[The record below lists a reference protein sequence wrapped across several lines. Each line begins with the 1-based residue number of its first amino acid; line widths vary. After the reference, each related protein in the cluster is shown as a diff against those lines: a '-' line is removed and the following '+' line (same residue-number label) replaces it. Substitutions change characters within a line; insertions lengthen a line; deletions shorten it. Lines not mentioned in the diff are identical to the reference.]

1 MERSNVSVMIRVM
14 ICDDQDVVR
23 EGLRAILSTAPNI
36 EVVNVS
42 GDGSTALEMLASVP
56 ASGLA
61 SGPALTTSALPDLVL
76 MDLNMPGM
84 TGIHATRLIRERFPS
99 VRVLVLTTYDADEWV
114 FDAIR
119 AGASGYVLKDTPRTG
134 LIKAIEGTVTGQ
146 TFVDPNIAGKLF
158 NHIARNSVMTNTTLL
173 DLLNTRE
180 REVLQLLSRGL
191 TNNDIAK
198 QLFLSE
204 GTVRN
209 YVTSIFTKLNVS
221 DRTQAAVVAL
231 RHGLVDQ

>member
-1 MERSNVSVMIRVM
+1 MIKVL

-23 EGLRAILSTAPNI
+23 EGLRAILSTTPNI
-36 EVVNVS
+36 EVVDVS
-42 GDGSTALEMLASVP
+42 GDGVAALEVLAGVP
-56 ASGLA
+56 NS
-61 SGPALTTSALPDLVL
+61 TISALPEVVL

-84 TGIHATRLIRERFPS
+84 TGIQATRLIRERFPS

-119 AGASGYVLKDTPRTG
+119 AGASGYVLKDTPRAG
-134 LIKAIEGTVTGQ
+134 LVKAIEGTATGQ
-146 TFVDPNIAGKLF
+146 TFIDPNIAGKLF
-158 NHIARNSVMTNTTLL
+158 NHIARNTVMTDTTLL

-180 REVLQLLSRGL
+180 REVLRFLSRGL

-198 QLFLSE
+198 HLFLSE

-209 YVTSIFTKLNVS
+209 YVTSIFTKLNVT

-231 RHGLVDQ
+231 RHGLVDE